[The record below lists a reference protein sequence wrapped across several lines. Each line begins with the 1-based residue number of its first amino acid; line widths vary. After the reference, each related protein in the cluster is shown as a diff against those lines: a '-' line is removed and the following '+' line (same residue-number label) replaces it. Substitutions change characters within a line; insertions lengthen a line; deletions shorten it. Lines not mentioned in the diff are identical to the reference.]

1 MYKVLFD
8 NVVIDILESIRYAR
22 YLKKSKHTVVTDRSS
37 ANCIIASNNVDKY
50 HLSSLPYPEG
60 CNIKTV
66 TIAPIDDD
74 EYRLLTAELKKAET
88 VVDIGLRYLKQ
99 NKIKEMSDTCHQ
111 KITQGTR
118 VLLNDNQF
126 HHFELSV
133 EDQLNLQDIRYEL
146 DMGAD
151 TITYHETGLMCQEYS
166 AADMR
171 TIIDTLYKHK
181 QKHIQYFNQLKRAI
195 NSKESIDDVINV
207 RYEL

>member
-8 NVVIDILESIRYAR
+8 NVVIDILESIKYAR
-22 YLKKSKHTVVTDRSS
+22 YLKKSKHTVVTDHSS

-66 TIAPIDDD
+66 TVVPIDAD
-74 EYRLLTAELKKAET
+74 EYKLLTAELKKAET
-88 VVDIGLRYLKQ
+88 VVDIGLRHLKQ
-99 NKIKEMSDTCHQ
+99 NKIKEMSDICHQ

-118 VLLNDNQF
+118 VLLSDNQF

-146 DMGAD
+146 DIGAD
-151 TITYHETGLMCQEYS
+151 TITYHETGQICKEYS
-166 AADMR
+166 ATDMR
-171 TIIDTLYKHK
+171 TVIDTLYKHK
-181 QKHIQYFNQLKRAI
+181 QKHIQYFNQLKREI
-195 NSKESIDDVINV
+195 NSKESIDAIINV